1 MNFYNKKIFI
11 FLISVS
17 VVCCFLL
24 FILYL
29 DLLLDSNIYKQSI
42 REYSSFETNY
52 TDYKQV
58 TISLPHNNNNFFYL
72 KLIDKN
78 NSQSKILLP
87 VGELSSVQNFCK
99 KHEKEFENV
108 LLENENQFFLFKYK
122 ENILVII
129 QLLNFV
135 GYIIFIFYIIKNMMQ
150 SSGKLNSNPLISS
163 KQKSQFT
170 FQDMAGNEAEKAEIK
185 ELVDFLK
192 QPDKYTQ
199 MGATIPKGLL
209 LEGPPGTGK
218 TLLAKALAGEAGV
231 PFYAVAG
238 SEFVEMYVGVG
249 ANRVRRLF
257 KEAKANAPC
266 VIFIDEIDVLG
277 GKRGSNFSGGSQ
289 EKDQTLNQLLTEMD
303 GFTKSQGIIIV
314 AATNRA
320 DILDAALLRPGRFDR
335 KITVSLPDVQAREA
349 ILKVHARNKKLAP
362 KIDFHQLAKQTP
374 YMSGAQL
381 AAVLNEAAILTIRNQ
396 KEMITMTE
404 LEEAID
410 RVLMGPAKTSVKY
423 NTEERKMVAYHEA
436 GHAVMGLKLKHAPKV
451 QKITI
456 IPRGNAGGYN
466 LMLPEKETFFS
477 SKKRMLANIASY
489 LGGRV
494 AEELIFD
501 DISSGAY
508 DDFRQA
514 TSIAKAMVTKY
525 GMSDLGVSQD
535 SEFSDKILIDKEI
548 KKIIDNCYLQ
558 AKEIISQ
565 NKSLLDK
572 ITNLLLEQETI
583 TKEEIDKLD
592 TDTKMT
598 QDPQETK
605 TTTTTKSKSKQNTKT
620 KRKFNS
626 TKKVKLNE

>member
-1 MNFYNKKIFI
+1 MNLKHNKIMIVILSFVFLCLICLVLEWFQEYYNRGKLLNNFEIFQKIRSKENNIQKINIYEVGDSVLRKNSCKKIEIEENNAKYYYSFVDISMYMRVLDFLEQNDKFI
-11 FLISVS
+11 PYEFRPKLSP
-17 VVCCFLL
+17 L
-24 FILYL
+24 
-29 DLLLDSNIYKQSI
+29 
-42 REYSSFETNY
+42 
-52 TDYKQV
+52 
-58 TISLPHNNNNFFYL
+58 SLMLNFFSD
-72 KLIDKN
+72 I
-78 NSQSKILLP
+78 
-87 VGELSSVQNFCK
+87 SSIV
-99 KHEKEFENV
+99 
-108 LLENENQFFLFKYK
+108 FLFYIVLSIKDVLPPKYK
-122 ENILVII
+122 KYASSLTT
-129 QLLNFV
+129 LL
-135 GYIIFIFYIIKNMMQ
+135 
-150 SSGKLNSNPLISS
+150 
-163 KQKSQFT
+163 T
-170 FQDMAGNEAEKAEIK
+170 FKDVAGNEEEKEELK
-185 ELVDFLK
+185 ELIDFLQ
-192 QPDKYTQ
+192 QPQKYEK
-199 MGATIPKGLL
+199 MGAQIPKGVLL
-209 LEGPPGTGK
+209 SGPPGTGK

-231 PFYAVAG
+231 PFYAVSG

-249 ANRVRRLF
+249 ASRIRELF
-257 KEAKANAPC
+257 KEAKQNTPC
-266 VIFIDEIDVLG
+266 VLFIDEIDVLG
-277 GKRGSNFSGGSQ
+277 GKRSNSDSGGSQ

-303 GFTKSQGIIIV
+303 GFTKSLGVIV
-314 AATNRA
+314 IAATNRV
-320 DILDAALLRPGRFDR
+320 DVLDDALLRPGRFDR
-335 KITVSLPDVQAREA
+335 QFNVGLPDIKARQA
-349 ILKVHARNKKLAP
+349 ILKVHARNKKIA
-362 KIDFHQLAKQTP
+362 KSVDFLQLAKQTP
-374 YMSGAQL
+374 GMSGAQL
-381 AAVLNEAAILTIRNQ
+381 AAVLNESSILAVRNN
-396 KEMITMTE
+396 KDLITLEE

-410 RVLMGPAKTSVKY
+410 RVLMGPAKKSIKY
-423 NTEERKMVAYHEA
+423 NQEERKMVAYHEA
-436 GHAVMGLKLKHAPKV
+436 GHAIIGLKLEHAQKV

-456 IPRGNAGGYN
+456 IPRGNSGGYN
-466 LMLPEKETFFS
+466 LMMPEKETFFS
-477 SKKRMLANIASY
+477 SKKRMLAQITSY

-514 TSIAKAMVTKY
+514 TNIAKLMVTKY